1 MKHNRMAVPE
11 PSNVLALEGQIDF
24 HVSSQ
29 IAASLGTIIEQK
41 PARLVVDLSRVS
53 YIDSSGLATLI
64 HGTQNVETYGGRFM
78 LAGMQ
83 EDVRTILETAGLAN
97 FFLSF
102 PHVDAA
108 LAAT

>member
-1 MKHNRMAVPE
+1 
-11 PSNVLALEGQIDF
+11 
-24 HVSSQ
+24 
-29 IAASLGTIIEQK
+29 
-41 PARLVVDLSRVS
+41 
-53 YIDSSGLATLI
+53 
-64 HGTQNVETYGGRFM
+64 M

-83 EDVRTILETAGLAN
+83 EDVRTILETAGLGN